1 MKKIVPVLFLMI
13 LLVLPIKVKA
23 ISVSE
28 NDVNVQKG
36 ETKTIDLYA
45 NVEQEIKE
53 LSFTL
58 TFSSYDARAS
68 LVLEQGLTD
77 TTPTGISHNIVF
89 STPVSGTVKIGSIQL
104 MIANN
109 PSVTNA
115 SVSINYPKAITTNG
129 ERVNLNYKDININI
143 GENIVQ
149 EVVVEKGLLERIESS
164 IVNIQL
170 QEDVYEYTVNV
181 KNDIQQLDLKPIAKD
196 SNAVVDIPTQ
206 TISELSNNT
215 IIIKV
220 SNNNVTEEYKIKVN
234 VTDSME
240 EVIQKPEKEET
251 KENNEPQEKFSYKGK
266 WVGLIIALTGM
277 LFLGLLLNKKSK

>member
-104 MIANN
+104 KVANN

-149 EVVVEKGLLERIESS
+149 EEIEKGLLERIESS

-234 VTDSME
+234 VIDSME

-251 KENNEPQEKFSYKGK
+251 KENNESQEKFSYKGK

>member
-104 MIANN
+104 KVANN

-149 EVVVEKGLLERIESS
+149 EEIEKGLLERIESS

-181 KNDIQQLDLKPIAKD
+181 KDDIQQLDLKPIAKD

-234 VTDSME
+234 VIDSME

-251 KENNEPQEKFSYKGK
+251 KENNESQEKFSYKGK